1 MESNGFVL
9 GVGFHFYQ
17 LEIKK
22 ILAYRVEFWVG
33 FFGNILSQ
41 FGVAFFLWK
50 AIFSARGISSIQGYS
65 FSALMLYYLLVPLI
79 ERCVHGEEM
88 GFISGEIYD
97 GGLTRFLIYPVSYF
111 RLKYLGQLAQTTIF
125 FFQLVVTL
133 LIFLALFH
141 SVHSLSLMGMAKAI
155 PVIILA
161 ALLHFTITINLE
173 MLAFWAD
180 NVWSI
185 SVLNRMISHLLGGG
199 LIPLTFFPKTLQTLL
214 DYLPFTRLISFPIR
228 CLLGQVS
235 SSEWL
240 RGMLLMVIWI
250 LFFGLLATRVW
261 RRGLRNYTGVG
272 I

>member
-1 MESNGFVL
+1 MR

-41 FGVAFFLWK
+41 FGVAFFLWQ

-65 FSALMLYYLLVPLI
+65 FGALMLYYLLVPLI

-125 FFQLVVTL
+125 FFQLAVTL
-133 LIFLALFH
+133 MIFLALFRNPY
-141 SVHSLSLMGMAKAI
+141 SLSLLGTAKAI
-155 PVIILA
+155 PVILLA
-161 ALLHFTITINLE
+161 GLLYFTMSINLE
-173 MLAFWAD
+173 MLAFWTD

-185 SVLNRMISHLLGGG
+185 SVLNRMIAHLLGGG
-199 LIPLTFFPKTLQTLL
+199 LIPLTFFPTRIQTLL

-228 CLLGQVS
+228 CLLGEVS
-235 SSEWL
+235 VHEWIW
-240 RGMLLMVIWI
+240 GMGLTTLWI
-250 LFFGLLATRVW
+250 LFFGLLAKLVW